1 MRVLI
6 VEDNNAFAQLV
17 AERMAQSGFDSDKAL
32 SVKQAEEAIE
42 SVDYAAIVLDLGL
55 PDSDGLTLLRNL
67 RNRGDATPVL
77 ITTARN
83 SLEDR
88 VRGLREG
95 ADDYL
100 AKPFSIDELIAR
112 LHALLRRPGTLLGHV
127 LKAGNISLD
136 SDSHQVN
143 VGDRV
148 QPMRLRETV
157 VLELLMRHKGNVVPR
172 RYFED
177 QLFGIAGEQESNT
190 VDVYIHRLRKQLDD
204 AGATVQIHTIRGV
217 GYMLFTRD
225 EPSRMDE
232 AGRGEG
238 SGR

>member
-6 VEDNNAFAQLV
+6 VEDNSAFAQLI
-17 AERMAQSGFDSDKAL
+17 AERMAKSGFDSDKAG
-32 SVKQAEEAIE
+32 SVAQAEAAIK

-55 PDSDGLTLLRNL
+55 PDTDGLVLLRQL
-67 RNRGDATPVL
+67 RQRGDSTPVL

-112 LHALLRRPGTLLGHV
+112 LHALLRRPGTLIGHT
-127 LKAGNISLD
+127 LNAGNVSLD
-136 SDSHQVN
+136 SDNRQLN
-143 VGDRV
+143 VSGRV
-148 QPMRLRETV
+148 LPMRLREML
-157 VLELLMRHKGNVVPR
+157 VLEILMRHTGSVVPR

-177 QLFGIAGEQESNT
+177 QLFGIAGEQDSNT
-190 VDVYIHRLRKQLDD
+190 VDVYIHRVRRQLLD
-204 AGATVQIHTIRGV
+204 ANASVQIHTIRGV
-217 GYMLFTRD
+217 GYMLKVAD
-225 EPSRMDE
+225 S
-232 AGRGEG
+232 AAAVG
-238 SGR
+238 

>member
-6 VEDNNAFAQLV
+6 VEDNSAFAQLV
-17 AERMAQSGFDSDKAL
+17 AERMARSGFESDTAV
-32 SVKQAEEAIE
+32 SVAQAEEAIKA
-42 SVDYAAIVLDLGL
+42 VDYAAIILDLGL
-55 PDSDGLTLLRNL
+55 PDSDGLALLRQL
-67 RNRGDATPVL
+67 RQKGDATPVL

-112 LHALLRRPGTLLGHV
+112 LHALLRRPGALIGHTMS
-127 LKAGNISLD
+127 AGNVDLD
-136 SDSHQVN
+136 SDHRQVSI
-143 VGDRV
+143 GGRIL
-148 QPMRLRETV
+148 PMRLREIL
-157 VLELLMRHKGNVVPR
+157 VLEILMRHSGNVVPR

-177 QLFGIAGEQESNT
+177 QLFGIAGEQDSNT
-190 VDVYIHRLRKQLDD
+190 VDVYIHRLRRQMID

-217 GYMLFTRD
+217 GYMLKV
-225 EPSRMDE
+225 
-232 AGRGEG
+232 EG
-238 SGR
+238 QAARRA